1 MSKERGESLG
11 GHLQAKTQQHRTSG
25 TSIKHS
31 QPNVENILTERCDEV
46 VEKLAADLRVLASN
60 YFMRVALDK
69 HEALLRQF
77 DKQIGRA
84 HV

>member
-1 MSKERGESLG
+1 MATVDVRE
-11 GHLQAKTQQHRTSG
+11 Q
-25 TSIKHS
+25 
-31 QPNVENILTERCDEV
+31 CDEV

-77 DKQIGRA
+77 DKRINTFVKRRRTK
-84 HV
+84 

>member
-1 MSKERGESLG
+1 M
-11 GHLQAKTQQHRTSG
+11 
-25 TSIKHS
+25 
-31 QPNVENILTERCDEV
+31 TERCDAV

-77 DKQIGRA
+77 DKKISTFVKRRRTK
-84 HV
+84 